1 MWLRCSRTKFQ
12 RHRQVALFYPPESN
26 ANAMTASH
34 ATMTSA
40 VTAPA
45 VIFAFSLNVYSRI
58 VSAKTSDNESR
69 GLREDIHS
77 RHRIRKEIVLVVRV
91 ESCDAS
97 HGRHFGRSPAAAPS
111 EPKGFASSVMLS
123 RVGARS
129 VRLAVYW
136 PCAIFGLA
144 ILNGSDDLIGKRSE
158 EEPSGV
164 WRKVGPQRQA
174 EYEVKRDA
182 G

>member
-1 MWLRCSRTKFQ
+1 M
-12 RHRQVALFYPPESN
+12 E
-26 ANAMTASH
+26 
-34 ATMTSA
+34 
-40 VTAPA
+40 
-45 VIFAFSLNVYSRI
+45 
-58 VSAKTSDNESR
+58 
-69 GLREDIHS
+69 
-77 RHRIRKEIVLVVRV
+77 
-91 ESCDAS
+91 
-97 HGRHFGRSPAAAPS
+97 
-111 EPKGFASSVMLS
+111 S

-182 G
+182 GCDCNSGRIHFPCPLFLRTDVGLPGLSVVGTWAAKMVPLSLERGRLRL

>member
-1 MWLRCSRTKFQ
+1 M
-12 RHRQVALFYPPESN
+12 E
-26 ANAMTASH
+26 
-34 ATMTSA
+34 
-40 VTAPA
+40 
-45 VIFAFSLNVYSRI
+45 
-58 VSAKTSDNESR
+58 
-69 GLREDIHS
+69 
-77 RHRIRKEIVLVVRV
+77 
-91 ESCDAS
+91 
-97 HGRHFGRSPAAAPS
+97 
-111 EPKGFASSVMLS
+111 S

-158 EEPSGV
+158 EEQSGV

-182 G
+182 GCDCNSGRIHFPCPLFLRTDVGLPDYQWSEPGPRKWFP

>member
-1 MWLRCSRTKFQ
+1 M
-12 RHRQVALFYPPESN
+12 E
-26 ANAMTASH
+26 
-34 ATMTSA
+34 
-40 VTAPA
+40 
-45 VIFAFSLNVYSRI
+45 
-58 VSAKTSDNESR
+58 
-69 GLREDIHS
+69 
-77 RHRIRKEIVLVVRV
+77 
-91 ESCDAS
+91 
-97 HGRHFGRSPAAAPS
+97 
-111 EPKGFASSVMLS
+111 S
-123 RVGARS
+123 RVGAGS

-182 G
+182 GCDCNSGRIHFPCPYSCALMSVCRTISGWNLGRENGSLKP

>member
-1 MWLRCSRTKFQ
+1 M
-12 RHRQVALFYPPESN
+12 
-26 ANAMTASH
+26 
-34 ATMTSA
+34 
-40 VTAPA
+40 
-45 VIFAFSLNVYSRI
+45 
-58 VSAKTSDNESR
+58 
-69 GLREDIHS
+69 REDIHS

-97 HGRHFGRSPAAAPS
+97 AAAAVWPVAS
-111 EPKGFASSVMLS
+111 GEPKGFVSDVMES
-123 RVGARS
+123 RFGARS

-182 G
+182 GCDCNSGRIHFPCPLFLRTDVGLPGLSVVGTWAAKMVPLSLERGRLRL